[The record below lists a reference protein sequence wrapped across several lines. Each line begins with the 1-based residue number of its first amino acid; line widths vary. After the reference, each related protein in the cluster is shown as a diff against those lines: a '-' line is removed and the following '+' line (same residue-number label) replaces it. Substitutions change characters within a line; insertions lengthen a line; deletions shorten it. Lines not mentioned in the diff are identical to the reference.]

1 MSIHPQNSIR
11 FRLTF
16 WYTLTLA
23 VILAASG
30 LFSYYYFSF
39 SLRQQVDVQLR
50 EITRQIDRHHADLFA
65 PGGDVVDCQQ
75 LQNLIHQFNWDAFI
89 QLRTEKLRASCSSE
103 NLMGEELAFGA
114 VARQQVRWLSQHL
127 ETVAMNTGLSRRV
140 ISHPVIDKNKLVG
153 VAQIAICFGS
163 SEKTINQLRLIYLLV
178 GPFAIIWLGV
188 GCWFL
193 ADRMIYP
200 MIAITESAH
209 GINAENLER
218 RLPTGGH
225 QDELGRMVV
234 SLNRML
240 ERIEDQF
247 QRVRQFSGDA
257 SHELR
262 TPLTILRGE
271 TEVAMRWAKTP
282 EEFREMLTSNVE
294 EIDRME
300 RIIENLLTLSKSEVG
315 ELPLEIRE
323 FSLSD
328 LIQGLYIQSKI
339 LCEPKQISIS
349 LDYQAEKEVLIQG
362 DELRL
367 RQMFLNLISNG
378 IKYTEE
384 DGSLTIR
391 FSLDGEMAR
400 IEIEDTG
407 IGMEPRHLSRIFD
420 RFYRVDK
427 ARNRMDGGTGLGLS
441 IVKWIAVA
449 HGGSVTVTSVLGE
462 GSTFVVLLPVAG
474 PDKDNLYSQAISG

>member
-1 MSIHPQNSIR
+1 MAVHPQDSIR

-23 VILAASG
+23 VILAVSG

-50 EITRQIDRHHADLFA
+50 EIARHIDRRHEEIFQPD
-65 PGGDVVDCQQ
+65 GSVDCEP
-75 LQNLIHQFNWDAFI
+75 LQNLIHTYNWDAFI
-89 QLRTEKLRASCSSE
+89 LLRTKNLHASCASD
-103 NLMGEELAFGA
+103 NLLGEELPFGA
-114 VARQQVRWLSQHL
+114 VARQQVRWLNPHL
-127 ETVAMNTGLSRRV
+127 ESVEKSAGRSQRLL
-140 ISHPVIDKNKLVG
+140 SHPVIDRGELVG
-153 VAQIAICFGS
+153 VAQIAICFGA
-163 SEKTINQLRLIYLLV
+163 SEETIDQLRLIYLLV
-178 GPFAIIWLGV
+178 GPFAVIWLGV

-193 ADRMIYP
+193 ADRMISP
-200 MIAITESAH
+200 VIEITDAAH
-209 GINAENLER
+209 AINADNLGM
-218 RLPTGGH
+218 RLPTTGH

-240 ERIEDQF
+240 ERLEDQF
-247 QRVRQFSGDA
+247 RRVRQFSGDA

-271 TEVAMRWAKTP
+271 TEVAMRWAKTT
-282 EEFREMLTSNVE
+282 EEFREILSSNIE

-300 RIIENLLTLSKSEVG
+300 KIIENLLTLSKSEIG
-315 ELPLEIRE
+315 ELPLEIKE

-339 LCEPKQISIS
+339 LCEPKQISVS
-349 LDYQAEKEVLIQG
+349 LDYQAEKEIVIKG

-378 IKYTEE
+378 IKYTDEQ
-384 DGSLTIR
+384 GSLTIR
-391 FSLDGEMAR
+391 LGLDGDMAR
-400 IEIEDTG
+400 IEISDTG
-407 IGMEPRHLSRIFD
+407 IGMEEYHLNRIFD

-427 ARNRMDGGTGLGLS
+427 ARNRLDGGTGLGLS
-441 IVKWIAVA
+441 IVKWIADA
-449 HGGSVTVTSVLGE
+449 HGGSVTVRSAPGK
-462 GSTFVVLLPVAG
+462 GSTFIILLPVAG
-474 PDKDNLYSQAISG
+474 PEQRSPS